1 MKQKGIL
8 ACIAIM
14 LLFLLS
20 AIPTVQ
26 AEESKRVIRVGFPTQ
41 PGLTVKNDNGTY
53 TGYTYDYLKEISQYT
68 GWTYEFVEIEGDIN
82 EQLTTMLDMLK
93 KGDLDLLGAMSYNE
107 SLSQLYDYP
116 TENYGNAYSVIAV
129 LTTDERFDEYNL
141 TESREFRIALD
152 KNAENRNT
160 LFKQYA
166 ELNGMSY
173 KIVWCENGKDQ
184 YEAVREGSA
193 DGLVAVDLSLEND
206 FRSIAKFSPTPFYF
220 ATTKGNSAL
229 ISELNRAIV
238 SISEVNPTLQ
248 STLYNKYFTKSSNQL
263 LLNSRE
269 KAYIKEHP
277 VLKVLVQDGFGPL
290 QYYNGNREIQGVAND
305 LLKSISKKAGWKL
318 EYIYTDSYDDFAKK
332 IADKEADLVLNIQ
345 YDYDLM
351 SHSTLLLST
360 PYLETERV
368 LVAGNDVDVTTLKE
382 KKAAIYKGNVTE
394 KYEDTKNAVY
404 YDSIEDALRAVDEGI
419 CDYTYTDSYAASFY
433 QYRNDLTHYIIYPQ
447 ANSSSMKYSMGIINS
462 SANTLATILNKGIRT
477 IDTSEL
483 ESYIYE
489 NAQQQKPF
497 TLMTYIQ
504 DNPLKFM
511 MLIVAAASILLL
523 LGYVYYRNQMKMK
536 KQIEL
541 ENTRYRY
548 LSEIMKEVIF
558 EYDYKS
564 DMLRLT
570 SEAVEIFKVPEVIE
584 HFSSY
589 QSDILVA
596 DGKGN
601 NPLYDQLMKKV
612 DTDTDVNLIFHGSSL
627 WYHIYIKVIYD
638 GAQAVSAIGRVQNI
652 HAEKMEKEQLRKKSM
667 LDSLTDILNAASV
680 KQQIQ
685 EVLDANSTPHALY
698 ILDLDDFKEVNDVHG
713 HYMGDQVLIQTATA
727 LREVFRDSAIV
738 GRLGGDEFIVF
749 MKQISD
755 REQVKEKCKLLTENL
770 RYKRETAGL
779 PIPTISIGV
788 SLSRAGDDFVS
799 LYQRADIALYDVK
812 HQGKDNYV
820 IDKE

>member
-8 ACIAIM
+8 ACIVVM
-14 LLFLLS
+14 FLFLLS
-20 AIPTVQ
+20 AVPSVQ
-26 AEESKRVIRVGFPTQ
+26 AEENKRVIRVGFPTQ
-41 PGLTVKNDNGTY
+41 PGLTVKNDDGTY

-68 GWTYEFVEIEGDIN
+68 GWTYEFVEIEGDLN

-107 SLSQLYDYP
+107 GLSKIYDYP

-129 LTTDERFDEYNL
+129 LSNDERFDEYNL
-141 TESREFRIALD
+141 TESKDFRIALD
-152 KNAENRNT
+152 KDAENRNIA
-160 LFKQYA
+160 FEQFA
-166 ELNGMSY
+166 ELNGMKY
-173 KIVWCENGKDQ
+173 KTVWCENAKEQQKAVESGK
-184 YEAVREGSA
+184 A
-193 DGLVAVDLSLEND
+193 DALITVDLSIDDN

-269 KAYIKEHP
+269 KAYINEHP
-277 VLKVLVQDGFGPL
+277 ALKVLVQDGFGPL

-305 LLKSISKKAGWKL
+305 LLKSISKKAGWRL

-332 IADKEADLVLNIQ
+332 IADKEADIVLNIQ
-345 YDYDLM
+345 YDYDLV

-394 KYEDTKNAVY
+394 KYENTKNAVY
-404 YDSIEDALRAVDEGI
+404 YDSIEEALRAVDEGI

-433 QYRNDLTHYIIYPQ
+433 QYRDDFTHYIIYPQ
-447 ANSSSMKYSMGIINS
+447 ANSSSMKYSIINS
-462 SANTLATILNKGIRT
+462 SENTLATILNKGIRT

-497 TLMTYIQ
+497 TFMTYIQ
-504 DNPLKFM
+504 ENPLKFM
-511 MLIVAAASILLL
+511 MLIVAAASVLLM

-558 EYDYKS
+558 EYDYRS

-589 QSDILVA
+589 QSEILVV

-601 NPLYDQLMKKV
+601 NPLYEQLMKKV
-612 DTDTDVNLIFHGSSL
+612 DTDADVNLIFHGSSL

-652 HAEKMEKEQLRKKSM
+652 HAEKMEKEQLRKISM

-680 KQQIQ
+680 KKQIQ
-685 EVLDANSTPHALY
+685 GVLNAKSTPHALY
-698 ILDLDDFKEVNDVHG
+698 IMDLDDFKEVNDVHG

-727 LREVFRDSAIV
+727 LQEVFRDSAIV
-738 GRLGGDEFIVF
+738 GRLGGDEFVVF
-749 MKQISD
+749 MKHISG
-755 REQVKEKCKLLTENL
+755 REQVKEKCQLLTENL
-770 RYKRETAGL
+770 RYKRETTKL

-788 SLSRAGDDFVS
+788 SLSRTGDDFVS

>member
-1 MKQKGIL
+1 MKRKGIL
-8 ACIAIM
+8 ACCILLLM
-14 LLFLLS
+14 LLLS
-20 AIPTVQ
+20 AVPSVQ
-26 AEESKRVIRVGFPTQ
+26 AEENKRVIRVGFPLQ
-41 PGLTVKNDNGTY
+41 PGLTVKNEDGTY
-53 TGYTYDYLKEISQYT
+53 GGYTYDYLKEISQYT
-68 GWTYEFVEIEGDIN
+68 GWTYEFVEIEGDLN
-82 EQLTTMLDMLK
+82 EQLMTYLDMLK
-93 KGDLDLLGAMSYNE
+93 KGEIDLLGAMSYND
-107 SLSQLYDYP
+107 SLAKLYDYP

-129 LTTDERFDEYNL
+129 LNNDERYDEYNL
-141 TESREFRIALD
+141 TESKEFRIALN
-152 KNAENRNT
+152 KTAENRNT
-160 LFKQYA
+160 IFRQYA

-173 KIVWCENGKDQ
+173 KIIWCKDGLEQ
-184 YEAVREGSA
+184 INAVREGKA
-193 DGLVAVDLSLEND
+193 DGLVTVDLSLESD

-220 ATTKGNSAL
+220 ATTKGNSEL

-238 SISEVNPTLQ
+238 TISEVNPTLQ
-248 STLYNKYFTKSSNQL
+248 STLYTKYFTKASDQL
-263 LLNSRE
+263 LLNHKE

-277 VLKVLVQDGFGPL
+277 TLKVLVQDGFGPL
-290 QYYNGNREIQGVAND
+290 QYYNEKREIRGVAND
-305 LLKSISKKAGWKL
+305 LLRSICKKAGWKL
-318 EYIYTDSYDDFAKK
+318 EYIYTDSYTEFEKK
-332 IADKEADLVLNIQ
+332 LKSKEADIVLNIQ

-351 SHSTLLLST
+351 SHSSLLLST

-368 LVAGNDVDVTTLKE
+368 LVAGTDVDVTTMKG

-394 KYEDTKNAVY
+394 KYEDTKNARF
-404 YDSIEDALRAVDEGI
+404 YDSIEEALRAVDEGV

-433 QYRNDLTHYIIYPQ
+433 QYRDDFTHYIIYPQ
-447 ANSSSMKYSMGIINS
+447 ANSSAMKYSMGVIDS
-462 SANTLATILNKGIRT
+462 SENMLATILNKGIRT

-483 ESYIYE
+483 EGYIYE

-504 DNPLKFM
+504 DNPLQFLT
-511 MLIVAAASILLL
+511 LIVSAAALLLL
-523 LGYVYYRNQMKMK
+523 LGYVYYRNQMRMK

-558 EYDYKS
+558 EYDFTS
-564 DMLRLT
+564 DTLRLT
-570 SEAVEIFKVPEVIE
+570 SEAVEIFQVPEVIE
-584 HFSSY
+584 HFSAY
-589 QSDILVA
+589 KSDILVA
-596 DGKGN
+596 DRTGN
-601 NPLYDQLMKKV
+601 NPLYEQLMKQV
-612 DTDTDVNLIFHGSSL
+612 DTDADVQLSMQGKSL

-638 GAQAVSAIGRVQNI
+638 GTQAVSAIGRVQNI

-680 KQQIQ
+680 KKQIQ
-685 EVLDANSTPHALY
+685 EVLEAESTPHALY
-698 ILDLDDFKEVNDVHG
+698 IMDLDDFKEVNDVHG

-738 GRLGGDEFIVF
+738 GRLGGDEFVVF
-749 MKQISD
+749 MKHISS
-755 REQVKEKCKLLTENL
+755 REQVMERCQLLTENL
-770 RYKRETAGL
+770 RYKRESAGL

-799 LYQRADIALYDVK
+799 LYQRADVALYDVK